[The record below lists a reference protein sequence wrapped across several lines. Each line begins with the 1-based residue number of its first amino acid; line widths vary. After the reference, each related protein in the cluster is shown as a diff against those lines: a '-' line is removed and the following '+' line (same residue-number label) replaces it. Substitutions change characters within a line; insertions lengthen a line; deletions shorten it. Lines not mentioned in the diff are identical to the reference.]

1 MLPSKKQG
9 PRKHLGFRAGV
20 FVSETPMAD
29 MLTKLKGRQPEK
41 METVDVDGEDAAAS
55 VGNAEHFKQ
64 RVPKHEHK
72 EVVKETTLQGHL
84 GLPQEPTLHEDLGL
98 ASELSAGQ
106 DEGMFG
112 APMSPDASPSA
123 ASCVA
128 AVGTHV
134 PECPMLLPGDFTA
147 PPVPTSWIDGLAH
160 AAVRGAVESVE
171 AALGEAFRSPG
182 DEASA
187 HGNFLA
193 ALDATVVI
201 RGGHGERFG
210 NRAFRLVW
218 RRRKHMGS
226 RAQVESA
233 AQARL

>member
-29 MLTKLKGRQPEK
+29 MLTKFKGRPPEK

-64 RVPKHEHK
+64 RVPEHEHK

-98 ASELSAGQ
+98 APELSAGQ

-112 APMSPDASPSA
+112 APQ
-123 ASCVA
+123 VA
-128 AVGTHV
+128 RRFPQRGF
-134 PECPMLLPGDFTA
+134 MLCCRGDTCA
-147 PPVPTSWIDGLAH
+147 
-160 AAVRGAVESVE
+160 
-171 AALGEAFRSPG
+171 
-182 DEASA
+182 
-187 HGNFLA
+187 
-193 ALDATVVI
+193 
-201 RGGHGERFG
+201 
-210 NRAFRLVW
+210 
-218 RRRKHMGS
+218 
-226 RAQVESA
+226 
-233 AQARL
+233 